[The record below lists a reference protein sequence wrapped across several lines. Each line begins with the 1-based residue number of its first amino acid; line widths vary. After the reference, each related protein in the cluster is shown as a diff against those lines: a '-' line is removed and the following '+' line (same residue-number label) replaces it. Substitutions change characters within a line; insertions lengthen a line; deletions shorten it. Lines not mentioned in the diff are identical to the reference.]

1 MWTKLH
7 AADRIVAHTDGFGAC
22 HTAASA
28 GGFAPP
34 VDRVVGEALQMDG
47 GHLTGTLK
55 LLNVVSDRRSPA
67 GLVRR
72 QQLASGYTIQE
83 GHDVVVDPG
92 HGRGSR
98 PSRRGRSD
106 AMEPDAQN
114 ARLETPVSGSDPDPG
129 TPPGEVSAALRVQIL
144 STEHWSLLATRS
156 QTWSESFA
164 RAQMF
169 LSVLSANVIALALVA
184 QTSLFGAGFTAFA
197 LVLLPVVLFV
207 GLATYVR
214 LVSVNHDE
222 HRWVRGM
229 NRIRAG
235 YLELAPELE
244 RYFVTSHHD
253 DERGILATAG
263 WKSGPTLF
271 GYVTTPAVVGVIDA
285 VLAGVITFI
294 GASALGL
301 EDRFAAVLGVVVAVG
316 SNLGLSL
323 YAARASR
330 REFERHPAISP
341 SPEAH

>member
-1 MWTKLH
+1 MWTKPR
-7 AADRIVAHTDGFGAC
+7 AADRIAAHADGFGAC
-22 HTAASA
+22 PRPPRQAAWRR
-28 GGFAPP
+28 
-34 VDRVVGEALQMDG
+34 VDRVVGEALQMAG

-55 LLNVVSDRRSPA
+55 LLKVVLDRRRPA
-67 GLVRR
+67 GDWSRVRSWP
-72 QQLASGYTIQE
+72 AGT
-83 GHDVVVDPG
+83 D
-92 HGRGSR
+92 
-98 PSRRGRSD
+98 SRRGMTSPSIQAMGVGAYPQRRARSD

-114 ARLETPVSGSDPDPG
+114 ARLETPVSGADPEPG
-129 TPPGEVSAALRVQIL
+129 TQRGEVSAALRVQIL

-169 LSVLSANVIALALVA
+169 LSVLSASVIALALVA

-197 LVLLPVVLFV
+197 LVLLPVVLFL

-214 LVSVNHDE
+214 LVSINHDE

-301 EDRFAAVLGVVVAVG
+301 EDRLAAVLGVVVAVV

-330 REFERHPAISP
+330 REFESHPAISP
-341 SPEAH
+341 SSEAR

>member
-1 MWTKLH
+1 
-7 AADRIVAHTDGFGAC
+7 
-22 HTAASA
+22 
-28 GGFAPP
+28 
-34 VDRVVGEALQMDG
+34 
-47 GHLTGTLK
+47 
-55 LLNVVSDRRSPA
+55 
-67 GLVRR
+67 
-72 QQLASGYTIQE
+72 
-83 GHDVVVDPG
+83 
-92 HGRGSR
+92 
-98 PSRRGRSD
+98 
-106 AMEPDAQN
+106 MEPDAQN
-114 ARLETPVSGSDPDPG
+114 VRFETPVRGSDPEAG
-129 TPPGEVSAALRVQIL
+129 MQRGEVSAALLVQIL

-156 QTWSESFA
+156 QTWNESFA

-169 LSVLSANVIALALVA
+169 LTVLSANVIALALVA
-184 QTSLFGAGFTAFA
+184 QTSLFSAGFTAFA
-197 LVLLPVVLFV
+197 LVLLPVVLFL

-263 WKSGPTLF
+263 WKSGPTMF
-271 GYVTTPAVVGVIDA
+271 GYITTPAVVGVVDA
-285 VLAGVITFI
+285 ILAGVIAFL

-301 EDRFAAVLGVVVAVG
+301 EDRVAAVLGVVVAVVW
-316 SNLGLSL
+316 NLGLSL
-323 YAARASR
+323 YAARAYR

>member
-1 MWTKLH
+1 MSSIQDMG
-7 AADRIVAHTDGFGAC
+7 AA
-22 HTAASA
+22 AA
-28 GGFAPP
+28 
-34 VDRVVGEALQMDG
+34 
-47 GHLTGTLK
+47 LTG
-55 LLNVVSDRRSPA
+55 
-67 GLVRR
+67 
-72 QQLASGYTIQE
+72 E
-83 GHDVVVDPG
+83 GG
-92 HGRGSR
+92 
-98 PSRRGRSD
+98 
-106 AMEPDAQN
+106 AMAREPDAQN
-114 ARLETPVSGSDPDPG
+114 LRFQTPVSGSDPEPG
-129 TPPGEVSAALRVQIL
+129 TQPGEVSAALRVQIL

-184 QTSLFGAGFTAFA
+184 QTSLLSTGFTAFA
-197 LVLLPVVLFV
+197 LVLLPVVLFL

-214 LVSVNHDE
+214 LVAVNHDE

-263 WKSGPTLF
+263 WKSGPTLL

-285 VLAGVITFI
+285 VLAGVITFL

-301 EDRFAAVLGVVVAVG
+301 EDRLAAVLGVVVAVV

-341 SPEAH
+341 SPEAR

>member
-1 MWTKLH
+1 
-7 AADRIVAHTDGFGAC
+7 
-22 HTAASA
+22 
-28 GGFAPP
+28 
-34 VDRVVGEALQMDG
+34 
-47 GHLTGTLK
+47 
-55 LLNVVSDRRSPA
+55 
-67 GLVRR
+67 
-72 QQLASGYTIQE
+72 
-83 GHDVVVDPG
+83 
-92 HGRGSR
+92 
-98 PSRRGRSD
+98 
-106 AMEPDAQN
+106 MEPDAQN
-114 ARLETPVSGSDPDPG
+114 ARLEMPVSGADPEPG
-129 TPPGEVSAALRVQIL
+129 TQPGEVSAALRVQIL

-169 LSVLSANVIALALVA
+169 LSVLSASVIALALVA

-197 LVLLPVVLFV
+197 LVLLPVVLFL

-214 LVSVNHDE
+214 LVSINHDE

-285 VLAGVITFI
+285 VLAGVITLSRDSCARARESLGR
-294 GASALGL
+294 GARRCGGGRVEPWSQPLRRARVPSGIREPSGHQSKPRGSLTLPGL
-301 EDRFAAVLGVVVAVG
+301 L
-316 SNLGLSL
+316 
-323 YAARASR
+323 AARGLLQLWLYDK
-330 REFERHPAISP
+330 PAL
-341 SPEAH
+341 

>member
-1 MWTKLH
+1 MVSSSIQ
-7 AADRIVAHTDGFGAC
+7 AMGVGAY
-22 HTAASA
+22 
-28 GGFAPP
+28 P
-34 VDRVVGEALQMDG
+34 Q
-47 GHLTGTLK
+47 
-55 LLNVVSDRRSPA
+55 
-67 GLVRR
+67 
-72 QQLASGYTIQE
+72 
-83 GHDVVVDPG
+83 
-92 HGRGSR
+92 
-98 PSRRGRSD
+98 RRGRSD

-114 ARLETPVSGSDPDPG
+114 ARLETPVSGADPEPG
-129 TPPGEVSAALRVQIL
+129 TQRGEVSAALLVQIL

-156 QTWSESFA
+156 QSWSESFA

-169 LSVLSANVIALALVA
+169 LSVLSACVIALALVA

-214 LVSVNHDE
+214 LVSINHDE

-263 WKSGPTLF
+263 WRSGPTLL

-285 VLAGVITFI
+285 VLVGVITFL
-294 GASALGL
+294 GAAALGL
-301 EDRFAAVLGVVVAVG
+301 ENRLAAVLGVAVAVV

-330 REFERHPAISP
+330 REFERQPAISP

>member
-1 MWTKLH
+1 MLTASVPATRPPRQ
-7 AADRIVAHTDGFGAC
+7 AA
-22 HTAASA
+22 
-28 GGFAPP
+28 APP
-34 VDRVVGEALQMDG
+34 GARVVGEALQMAG

-55 LLNVVSDRRSPA
+55 LLNVVSDRPVPPGRVPRA
-67 GLVRR
+67 
-72 QQLASGYTIQE
+72 QLASGYTI
-83 GHDVVVDPG
+83 PG
-92 HGRGSR
+92 GAWRRRRSR
-98 PSRRGRSD
+98 PWAWEPTLNGEGGAMHGARCAEPTVRDAGERSRHG
-106 AMEPDAQN
+106 A
-114 ARLETPVSGSDPDPG
+114 DPEPG
-129 TPPGEVSAALRVQIL
+129 TPRGEVSAALRVQIL

-169 LSVLSANVIALALVA
+169 LSVLSASVIALALVA
-184 QTSLFGAGFTAFA
+184 QASLFGAGFTAFA
-197 LVLLPVVLFV
+197 LVLLPVVLFL

-271 GYVTTPAVVGVIDA
+271 GYVTTPAVVGVVDA
-285 VLAGVITFI
+285 VLAGVIAFL

-301 EDRFAAVLGVVVAVG
+301 ENRLAAVLGVVVAVV

-323 YAARASR
+323 YAVRASR
-330 REFERHPAISP
+330 RELESHPAISP

>member
-1 MWTKLH
+1 
-7 AADRIVAHTDGFGAC
+7 
-22 HTAASA
+22 
-28 GGFAPP
+28 
-34 VDRVVGEALQMDG
+34 
-47 GHLTGTLK
+47 
-55 LLNVVSDRRSPA
+55 
-67 GLVRR
+67 
-72 QQLASGYTIQE
+72 
-83 GHDVVVDPG
+83 
-92 HGRGSR
+92 
-98 PSRRGRSD
+98 
-106 AMEPDAQN
+106 MEPDAQN
-114 ARLETPVSGSDPDPG
+114 ARLETPVSGADPEPG
-129 TPPGEVSAALRVQIL
+129 TQPGEVSAALRVQIL

-169 LSVLSANVIALALVA
+169 LSVLSASVIALALVA

-197 LVLLPVVLFV
+197 LVLLPVVLFL

-214 LVSVNHDE
+214 LVSINHDE

-253 DERGILATAG
+253 DERGILVTAG
-263 WKSGPTLF
+263 WK
-271 GYVTTPAVVGVIDA
+271 TPAVVGVIDA

-294 GASALGL
+294 GASAVGL
-301 EDRFAAVLGVVVAVG
+301 ENRLAAVLGVVVAVV

-330 REFERHPAISP
+330 REFGRHPAISP
-341 SPEAH
+341 SPEPP